1 MIVVSITII
10 IAAIQTDYNTN
21 WKVIHRNQ
29 LRQVTFLILKSGHFP
44 MCSIY
49 SKLKNMKFGGYI
61 RFRKTIWAFWICQNT
76 HQNSD
81 SSHWI
86 EASFIY
92 AAIAVVI
99 YAVLIGI
106 LATRAV
112 LLGHPLH
119 LFGIVCK
126 KKNWNQGRVEITCL
140 RNCCC
145 NYCFLSECSAGM
157 KEKLNCFPNVGAPP
171 CAKQMNAPNSRGSK
185 NFSSLW
191 PWSSWSSWSL

>member
-29 LRQVTFLILKSGHFP
+29 LRQVTFLLPKSGRFP

-81 SSHWI
+81 SSNWI

-112 LLGHPLH
+112 LLGHPLQ
-119 LFGIVCK
+119 LFGIACK
-126 KKNWNQGRVEITCL
+126 KTERKDEWKSRVWEIVVAITVSCPSAVLVWKKN
-140 RNCCC
+140 
-145 NYCFLSECSAGM
+145 
-157 KEKLNCFPNVGAPP
+157 
-171 CAKQMNAPNSRGSK
+171 
-185 NFSSLW
+185 
-191 PWSSWSSWSL
+191 

>member
-1 MIVVSITII
+1 MASSQSGQDEDPGGPGRCWGCATSWRRRKACRSPRSRSCRRSHKNGKMIVVSIIII

-29 LRQVTFLILKSGHFP
+29 LRQVTFLLLKSGHFP

-92 AAIAVVI
+92 AAIAV
-99 YAVLIGI
+99 LICCFNRYSG
-106 LATRAV
+106 
-112 LLGHPLH
+112 
-119 LFGIVCK
+119 
-126 KKNWNQGRVEITCL
+126 NQGCIVRSSITAIWDC
-140 RNCCC
+140 
-145 NYCFLSECSAGM
+145 M
-157 KEKLNCFPNVGAPP
+157 
-171 CAKQMNAPNSRGSK
+171 
-185 NFSSLW
+185 
-191 PWSSWSSWSL
+191 

>member
-10 IAAIQTDYNTN
+10 IAAIQTEYNTN

-29 LRQVTFLILKSGHFP
+29 LRQVTFLLPKSGHFP

-99 YAVLIGI
+99 CCFNRQSGNQGCVVRSSITAIWDCMQKKTETKDEWKSRVWEIVVAITVSCPSAVL
-106 LATRAV
+106 V
-112 LLGHPLH
+112 W
-119 LFGIVCK
+119 
-126 KKNWNQGRVEITCL
+126 KKN
-140 RNCCC
+140 
-145 NYCFLSECSAGM
+145 
-157 KEKLNCFPNVGAPP
+157 
-171 CAKQMNAPNSRGSK
+171 
-185 NFSSLW
+185 
-191 PWSSWSSWSL
+191 